1 MAHLHAI
8 LAADAAGAVLVK
20 RGPRA
25 QTRTIGWD
33 RRTDAF
39 TAGQCI
45 RKRIDHRDADLSPDG
60 RYFIYYVN
68 DHSWD
73 RPNHIYR
80 AVSRAPWLKAEVFWG
95 TPARGYGP
103 GVGLFF
109 KEADGVTR
117 IRAMV
122 EQTPEWDHLRIPVV
136 AYAADTARWRAVV
149 HPASLFLTKL
159 QRDGWTAR
167 TPWEPCP
174 VSEVADEARWRRRER
189 APHRIVFDKP
199 LGAGWALR
207 QTHWCGSHLDT
218 NRGLS
223 WESFALVSASGA
235 VERQPAWEW
244 ADVDPV
250 RRRLVW
256 TEDCVLHCAEVASA
270 GLERA
275 RVLLDTRDM
284 VFERLLAPY

>member
-8 LAADAAGAVLVK
+8 LAAGAVLVK

-33 RRTDAF
+33 RRTDA
-39 TAGQCI
+39 
-45 RKRIDHRDADLSPDG
+45 
-60 RYFIYYVN
+60 
-68 DHSWD
+68 
-73 RPNHIYR
+73 
-80 AVSRAPWLKAEVFWG
+80 
-95 TPARGYGP
+95 
-103 GVGLFF
+103 
-109 KEADGVTR
+109 
-117 IRAMV
+117 
-122 EQTPEWDHLRIPVV
+122 
-136 AYAADTARWRAVV
+136 
-149 HPASLFLTKL
+149 
-159 QRDGWTAR
+159 
-167 TPWEPCP
+167 
-174 VSEVADEARWRRRER
+174 
-189 APHRIVFDKP
+189 FDKP